1 MFIFKDF
8 RAYYE
13 HDFSLNFKY
22 WLPKKNQDF
31 YLTNY
36 ENESFGCSLH
46 LSLKFKIKI
55 NLMHHSLE

>member
-22 WLPKKNQDF
+22 WLPKKKTGFLFN
-31 YLTNY
+31 
-36 ENESFGCSLH
+36 
-46 LSLKFKIKI
+46 
-55 NLMHHSLE
+55 

>member
-1 MFIFKDF
+1 MFIFKDI
-8 RAYYE
+8 RANYD

-22 WLPKKNQDF
+22 WLQKKQDF

-46 LSLKFKIKI
+46 LKF
-55 NLMHHSLE
+55 